1 GAPQAPGLFDQEPK
15 SHGVWRA
22 DGAEAS
28 DWQWSDRK
36 HGSSGGQSATQRGEH
51 LLVSS
56 QRRGDLAVALVLQ
69 GGALEPLETY
79 GHFTLGSVGSLTGT
93 MGTSP
98 RPYAVFATTGVALA
112 GGRLSQGGRWT
123 GSGCVSWCFR
133 SSVICPGRKAERS
146 GGVLPPWATQAS
158 KNARNQ
164 WRGLRPHMRS
174 VWSTLNIIAARC
186 ALQMLPEP

>member
-69 GGALEPLETY
+69 GGALEPIETY

-93 MGTSP
+93 MGT
-98 RPYAVFATTGVALA
+98 RPPKSCSSNACAKATALTARSMTNNALPVA
-112 GGRLSQGGRWT
+112 S
-123 GSGCVSWCFR
+123 
-133 SSVICPGRKAERS
+133 
-146 GGVLPPWATQAS
+146 ATCWQ
-158 KNARNQ
+158 
-164 WRGLRPHMRS
+164 
-174 VWSTLNIIAARC
+174 
-186 ALQMLPEP
+186 